1 MPAKKSV
8 TRRKASSSKA
18 SKPTAKSTKVES
30 SEISALRTARKHLEK
45 ALELNSDYAEA
56 HFNLANLLVKLGEH
70 DTARTPT
77 HIASL
82 LAFSHF

>member
-56 HFNLANLLVKLGEH
+56 HFNLANLLV
-70 DTARTPT
+70 
-77 HIASL
+77 
-82 LAFSHF
+82 